1 MINLLGLGPSELEEV
16 SRACGQPAYRG
27 GQLARWLFGRG
38 ELDLGKMTDLPR
50 AFREHLEASGYVPGE
65 LRLVAERQTPDGTRK
80 VLLASPRGGTL
91 EAVLMPH
98 WPDLEAARS
107 DPQGGRP
114 ERVTACIS
122 TQIGCAVGCA
132 FCATGF
138 SGFQRNVAAGE
149 MVEQVIR
156 MQGEAGYRISNVV
169 FMGMGEPLLNYNDT
183 LKAVRILNEEVGIG
197 MRHLTISTSGVI
209 PGIDRLAAERL
220 QLTLA
225 VSLHA
230 PDDTLRDALVP
241 INRRYPLADLKAAM
255 KRYVAQTSRRVT
267 IEYVL
272 LSGVNDSPAQARE
285 LSRYLEGLNAH
296 VNLIPYNAT
305 DALFE
310 PSRPAE
316 VEAFREVIE
325 RSGRAVSVRV
335 ERGRPIDAACGQ
347 LRRRLAEGGEAIVEK
362 DPARAREAVVA
373 ARQARSADPGKALA
387 GAKEHDGAGS

>member
-1 MINLLGLGPSELEEV
+1 MINLLGLDSSELKEV
-16 SRACGQPAYRG
+16 ARACGQPAYRG
-27 GQLARWLFGRG
+27 DQLARWLFGRF
-38 ELDLGKMTDLPR
+38 ELALDKMTDLPR
-50 AFREHLEASGYVPGE
+50 AFREQIEAAGYVPGE
-65 LRLVAERQTPDGTRK
+65 LAFVADRQTPDGTRK
-80 VLLASPRGGTL
+80 VLFASPRRGTL
-91 EAVLMPH
+91 EVVLMPH
-98 WPDLEAARS
+98 WPDPEAARS
-107 DPQGGRP
+107 DPQGIRP
-114 ERVTACIS
+114 ERVTTCIS

-149 MVEQVIR
+149 MVEQVVR
-156 MQGEAGYRISNVV
+156 MQREAGHRISNVV

-197 MRHLTISTSGVI
+197 MRHLTISTAGII

-230 PDDTLRDALVP
+230 PDDILRDALVP

-255 KRYVAQTSRRVT
+255 KRYVTRTSRRIT

-272 LSGVNDSPAQARE
+272 LAGVNDSTAQARD
-285 LSRYLEGLNAH
+285 LVRYLEGLNAH

-305 DALFE
+305 DAQFE
-310 PSRPAE
+310 PSRPEA

-335 ERGRPIDAACGQ
+335 ERGRQIDAACGQ
-347 LRRRLAEGGEAIVEK
+347 LRRRLAEGGEAILEK

-373 ARQARSADPGKALA
+373 ARQARSAEQGKALT